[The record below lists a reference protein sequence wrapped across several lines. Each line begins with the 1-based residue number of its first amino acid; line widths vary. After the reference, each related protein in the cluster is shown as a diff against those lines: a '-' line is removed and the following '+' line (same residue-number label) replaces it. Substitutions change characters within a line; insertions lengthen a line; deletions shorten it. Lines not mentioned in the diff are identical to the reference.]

1 MSCGLDQSCGMNAQT
16 CEMEQTCS
24 APMQCE
30 TSCAPAPTH
39 CEAAPCQ
46 QSYTMPCNYNEC
58 GEEEETCEQRTGFR
72 QSVRNM
78 FRRHSESSCSEQG
91 YECDYNNCNPC
102 ETQQTCEM
110 PCMPEPVC
118 QPCQPVCMPEPVCPP
133 KPVMKKAYRTEK
145 YTVQVP
151 TEKKIKVAV
160 CVPSFE
166 KKVICKQVTAYKTK
180 WVAQKIPYCKEVK
193 ETIKVPTT
201 KTVYK
206 TQTIKG
212 CKTETK
218 CRKVPYWYCEEP
230 KCAPEPVCSP
240 CEPMSCEPMSCEPMS
255 CEPMS
260 CEPMSCEPCDYNPC
274 GQEMRKRDRFMNAV
288 ERPFEA
294 IEEKWD
300 RKMDS
305 RRCREFED
313 SYDCRPCGQ
322 MKSCGS
328 KKKGFWRSFFGQ
340 NY

>member
-58 GEEEETCEQRTGFR
+58 GQEEETCDQRTGFR

-151 TEKKIKVAV
+151 TEKKVKVAV

-166 KKVICKQVTAYKTK
+166 KKSDLQTSHRLQNQV
-180 WVAQKIPYCKEVK
+180 
-193 ETIKVPTT
+193 
-201 KTVYK
+201 
-206 TQTIKG
+206 G
-212 CKTETK
+212 
-218 CRKVPYWYCEEP
+218 R
-230 KCAPEPVCSP
+230 PEDPVLQRS
-240 CEPMSCEPMSCEPMS
+240 
-255 CEPMS
+255 
-260 CEPMSCEPCDYNPC
+260 
-274 GQEMRKRDRFMNAV
+274 
-288 ERPFEA
+288 ERNHQSA
-294 IEEKWD
+294 NH
-300 RKMDS
+300 
-305 RRCREFED
+305 
-313 SYDCRPCGQ
+313 
-322 MKSCGS
+322 
-328 KKKGFWRSFFGQ
+328 Q
-340 NY
+340 NRLQDPND

>member
-1 MSCGLDQSCGMNAQT
+1 MSCGLDQSCGMNQT

-24 APMQCE
+24 APMESCMVAPCE
-30 TSCAPAPTH
+30 TSCAPAPTP
-39 CEAAPCQ
+39 CAAPCQ

-58 GEEEETCEQRTGFR
+58 GEEEGRTGFR

-91 YECDYNNCNPC
+91 YECDYNTCNPC
-102 ETQQTCEM
+102 EEQTCEPM
-110 PCMPEPVC
+110 HCMPEPVC
-118 QPCQPVCMPEPVCPP
+118 QPCQPVCMPEPVCMPAPVCAP
-133 KPVMKKAYRTEK
+133 KPVMKKAYRTEQ

-166 KKVICKQVTAYKTK
+166 RKVICKQVTAYKTK

-230 KCAPEPVCSP
+230 KPVCVPEPVCSP
-240 CEPMSCEPMSCEPMS
+240 CQPMQCEPMQCQ
-255 CEPMS
+255 
-260 CEPMSCEPCDYNPC
+260 PMSCEPCDYQPC

-288 ERPFEA
+288 ERPFDA

-300 RKMDS
+300 QKMDA
-305 RRCREFED
+305 RKCREFED
-313 SYDCRPCGQ
+313 SYDCRPCG
-322 MKSCGS
+322 SGD
-328 KKKGFWRSFFGQ
+328 KKGFWRSFFGQ
-340 NY
+340 N